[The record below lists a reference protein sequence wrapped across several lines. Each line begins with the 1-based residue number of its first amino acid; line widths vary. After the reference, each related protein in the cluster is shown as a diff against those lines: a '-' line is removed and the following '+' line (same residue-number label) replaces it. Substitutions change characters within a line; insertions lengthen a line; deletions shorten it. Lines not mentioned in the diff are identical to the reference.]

1 MTCPACAQA
10 ITGGMEY
17 RARCRG
23 CAARAVARD
32 PAMKRVMEPVSA
44 ADKAAAAVELRM
56 LIDKTMPGVPYLD
69 ARADVVSWWRVDR
82 ANEQPEGAKSW
93 KS

>member
-10 ITGGMEY
+10 ITGGLEY

-44 ADKAAAAVELRM
+44 ADKAAAAGELRM
-56 LIDKTMPGVPYLD
+56 LIDKTMAGVPYLD
-69 ARADVVSWWRVDR
+69 ARADVMSWWRVDR
-82 ANEQPEGAKSW
+82 ANDEQRLA
-93 KS
+93 

>member
-23 CAARAVARD
+23 CAARTVARSN
-32 PAMKRVMEPVSA
+32 AMNRVMEPVSE
-44 ADKAAAAVELRM
+44 ADKIEAIAELRM
-56 LIDKTMPGVPYLD
+56 LIGKTMPGVAYLD
-69 ARADVVSWWRVDR
+69 ARADVMSWWRVDR
-82 ANEQPEGAKSW
+82 ANDEQRLA
-93 KS
+93 